1 MSDRHLELGVFAPTI
16 GCAPSFGKNA
26 FALVSSAEQRTEPT
40 YDYNLRIA
48 QLLDRSGLEIFF
60 MAQRGG
66 AGFGPARFWSYSL
79 DSFTTAA
86 GLAMATRNLQL
97 ISTVHTAFYHPGMV
111 ARMGA
116 TLDQISQGRWALNLV
131 SGWAE
136 QDFRMLDIP
145 LLEHDKRYAQSTE
158 FVEVLKKFWTED
170 WFDYAGEFF
179 SISQGTCYP
188 KPARPP
194 RLYNAGSSPVGRD
207 FAARHCD
214 WYFAG
219 AQAPELLAEEVA
231 DVRARAAKQG
241 RTVKVII
248 YLFVLCRDTEAAA
261 HAEVEEIF
269 EHAEFDS
276 AREWLETLTGQTV
289 GTVAS
294 TLGQGV
300 SVEDMLRSVVL
311 GVGSGKLIGTPEQVA
326 HALTQFH
333 AAGADAVGLTFRH
346 VEEELRDFTTTV
358 VPLLEREA
366 VRRPQT
372 PEPALAVDTLSEHPT
387 ERSVRPGLK

>member
-26 FALVSSAEQRTEPT
+26 FVLVSSAEQRTEPT
-40 YDYNLRIA
+40 YDYNLRLA

-111 ARMGA
+111 ARIGS
-116 TLDQISQGRWALNLV
+116 TLDQISRGRWALNLV

-194 RLYNAGSSPVGRD
+194 LLYNAGSSPVGRD
-207 FAARHCD
+207 FAARYCD

-241 RTVKVII
+241 REVKVII
-248 YLFVLCRDTEAAA
+248 YLFVLCRDTEEAAR
-261 HAEVEEIF
+261 AEIEEIF
-269 EHAEFDS
+269 AHAEFDS

-300 SVEDMLRSVVL
+300 SVEDMLRSVIL

-326 HALTQFH
+326 HTLTRFQ

-346 VEEELRDFTTTV
+346 VEEELKDFIATV
-358 VPLLEREA
+358 VPILEREG
-366 VRRPQT
+366 VRRPR
-372 PEPALAVDTLSEHPT
+372 TLEADSL
-387 ERSVRPGLK
+387 RASG

>member
-16 GCAPSFGKNA
+16 GCAPSFGTNA
-26 FALVSSAEQRTEPT
+26 FVLVSSAEQRTEPT
-40 YDYNLRIA
+40 YDYNLRLA
-48 QLLDRSGLEIFF
+48 QLLDQSGLEIFF

-79 DSFTTAA
+79 DSFTAAA

-111 ARMGA
+111 ARIGA
-116 TLDQISQGRWALNLV
+116 TLDQISQGRWALNIV

-179 SISQGTCYP
+179 SISQGTCHP

-194 RLYNAGSSPVGRD
+194 LLYNAGSSSVGRD
-207 FAARHCD
+207 FAARYCD

-219 AQAPELLAEEVA
+219 AQAPELLAEEVS
-231 DVRARAAKQG
+231 DVRARAAEQG
-241 RTVKVII
+241 REVKVII
-248 YLFVLCRDTEAAA
+248 YLFVLCRDTEEAAR
-261 HAEVEEIF
+261 AEVEEIF
-269 EHAEFDS
+269 AHADFDS

-300 SVEDMLRSVVL
+300 SVEDMLRSVIL

-326 HALTQFH
+326 HALAQFQ

-346 VEEELRDFTTTV
+346 VEEELRDFIATI
-358 VPLLEREA
+358 VPILEREG
-366 VRRPQT
+366 VRRP
-372 PEPALAVDTLSEHPT
+372 
-387 ERSVRPGLK
+387 RPLEGDSLRASG

>member
-16 GCAPSFGKNA
+16 GCAPSFGSNA

-111 ARMGA
+111 ARIGA
-116 TLDQISQGRWALNLV
+116 TLDQISRGRWALNLV

-179 SISQGTCYP
+179 SINQGTCYP
-188 KPARPP
+188 KPVRPP
-194 RLYNAGSSPVGRD
+194 LLYNAGSSPVGRD
-207 FAARHCD
+207 FAAQYCD

-219 AQAPELLAEEVA
+219 AQSSELLAEEVA

-241 RTVKVII
+241 REVKVII
-248 YLFVLCRDTEAAA
+248 YLFVLCRDTEEAA

-269 EHAEFDS
+269 EHAEFES

-300 SVEDMLRSVVL
+300 SVEDMLRSVIL

-326 HALTQFH
+326 QALAQFQ

-346 VEEELRDFTTTV
+346 VEEELRDFIATV
-358 VPLLEREA
+358 VPLLERNG
-366 VRRPQT
+366 VRRPQI
-372 PEPALAVDTLSEHPT
+372 PEPALTMGSLRA
-387 ERSVRPGLK
+387 PG

>member
-66 AGFGPARFWSYSL
+66 AGFGQARFWSYSL

-111 ARMGA
+111 ARIGA
-116 TLDQISQGRWALNLV
+116 TLDQISHGRWALNLV

-179 SISQGTCYP
+179 SINQGTCYP

-194 RLYNAGSSPVGRD
+194 LLYNAGSSPVGRD
-207 FAARHCD
+207 FAAQYCD

-219 AQAPELLAEEVA
+219 AQSPELLAEEVA

-241 RTVKVII
+241 REVKVII
-248 YLFVLCRDTEAAA
+248 YLFVLCRDTEEAA
-261 HAEVEEIF
+261 HAEIEEILA
-269 EHAEFDS
+269 HAEFDS

-300 SVEDMLRSVVL
+300 SVEDMLRSVIL

-326 HALTQFH
+326 HTLAQFQT
-333 AAGADAVGLTFRH
+333 AGADAVGLTFRH
-346 VEEELRDFTTTV
+346 VEEELEDFVATV
-358 VPLLEREA
+358 VPLLERKG
-366 VRRPQT
+366 VRRPQAL
-372 PEPALAVDTLSEHPT
+372 EPTLAMDSLS
-387 ERSVRPGLK
+387 K

>member
-1 MSDRHLELGVFAPTI
+1 VSDRHLELGVFAPTI

-26 FALVSSAEQRTEPT
+26 FVLVSSAEQRTEPT
-40 YDYNLRIA
+40 YDYNLRLA
-48 QLLDRSGLEIFF
+48 QLLDQSGLEIFF

-86 GLAMATRNLQL
+86 GLAMATQNLQL

-111 ARMGA
+111 ARIGA
-116 TLDQISQGRWALNLV
+116 TLDQISQGRWALNIV

-145 LLEHDKRYAQSTE
+145 LLEHDKRYVQSTE

-188 KPARPP
+188 KPARLPL
-194 RLYNAGSSPVGRD
+194 LYNAGSSPVGRD

-219 AQAPELLAEEVA
+219 AQSPELLAEEVS

-241 RTVKVII
+241 REVKVII
-248 YLFVLCRDTEAAA
+248 YLFALCRDTEEAAQ
-261 HAEVEEIF
+261 AEVEEIIA
-269 EHAEFDS
+269 HAELDS

-300 SVEDMLRSVVL
+300 SVEDMLRSVIL

-326 HALTQFH
+326 HALAQFH

-346 VEEELRDFTTTV
+346 VEEEMKDFISTV
-358 VPLLEREA
+358 VPILEREG
-366 VRRPQT
+366 VRRPR
-372 PEPALAVDTLSEHPT
+372 TLEADSL
-387 ERSVRPGLK
+387 RASG

>member
-26 FALVSSAEQRTEPT
+26 FVLVSSAEQRTEPT
-40 YDYNLRIA
+40 YDYNLRLA

-79 DSFTTAA
+79 DSFTAAA
-86 GLAMATRNLQL
+86 GLAMATQNLQL

-111 ARMGA
+111 ARIGA
-116 TLDQISQGRWALNLV
+116 TLDQISKGRWALNIV

-179 SISQGTCYP
+179 SISQGTCHP

-194 RLYNAGSSPVGRD
+194 LLYNAGSSPVGRD
-207 FAARHCD
+207 FAARYCD

-219 AQAPELLAEEVA
+219 AQSPELLAGEVS

-241 RTVKVII
+241 REVKVII
-248 YLFVLCRDTEAAA
+248 YLFVLCRDTEEAAR
-261 HAEVEEIF
+261 AEVEEIF
-269 EHAEFDS
+269 AHAEFDS

-300 SVEDMLRSVVL
+300 SVEDMLRSVIL

-326 HALTQFH
+326 HTLARFH

-346 VEEELRDFTTTV
+346 VEEEMTDFIATV
-358 VPLLEREA
+358 VPILEREG
-366 VRRPQT
+366 VRRPRT
-372 PEPALAVDTLSEHPT
+372 FEADSLRAS
-387 ERSVRPGLK
+387 G

>member
-1 MSDRHLELGVFAPTI
+1 MSNRHLELGVFAPTI

-26 FALVSSAEQRTEPT
+26 FVLVSSAEQRTEPT
-40 YDYNLRIA
+40 YDYNLRLA
-48 QLLDRSGLEIFF
+48 QLLDQSGLEIFF

-86 GLAMATRNLQL
+86 GLAMATQNLQL
-97 ISTVHTAFYHPGMV
+97 ISTVHTAFYHPGVV
-111 ARMGA
+111 ARIGA
-116 TLDQISQGRWALNLV
+116 TLDQISQGRWALNIV

-170 WFDYAGEFF
+170 WFDYTGEFF
-179 SISQGTCYP
+179 SISQGTCHP

-194 RLYNAGSSPVGRD
+194 LLYNAGSSPVGRD
-207 FAARHCD
+207 FAAQHCD

-219 AQAPELLAEEVA
+219 AQSPELLAQEVS

-241 RTVKVII
+241 REVKVII
-248 YLFVLCRDTEAAA
+248 YLFVLCRDTEEAARS
-261 HAEVEEIF
+261 EVEEIF
-269 EHAEFDS
+269 AHAEFDS

-294 TLGQGV
+294 TLGQGI
-300 SVEDMLRSVVL
+300 SVEDMLRSVIL

-326 HALTQFH
+326 HALAQFH

-346 VEEELRDFTTTV
+346 VEEELRDFIASV
-358 VPLLEREA
+358 VPLLEREG
-366 VRRPQT
+366 VRRPR
-372 PEPALAVDTLSEHPT
+372 TLEADSL
-387 ERSVRPGLK
+387 RASG

>member
-1 MSDRHLELGVFAPTI
+1 MSNRHLELGVFAPTI

-66 AGFGPARFWSYSL
+66 AGFGQARFWSYSL

-111 ARMGA
+111 ARIGA
-116 TLDQISQGRWALNLV
+116 TLDQISHGRWALNLV

-179 SISQGTCYP
+179 SINQGTCYP

-194 RLYNAGSSPVGRD
+194 LLYNAGSSPVGRD
-207 FAARHCD
+207 FAAQYCD

-219 AQAPELLAEEVA
+219 AQSPELLAEEVA

-241 RTVKVII
+241 REVKVII
-248 YLFVLCRDTEAAA
+248 YLFVLCRDTEEAA
-261 HAEVEEIF
+261 HAEIEEILA
-269 EHAEFDS
+269 HAEFDS

-300 SVEDMLRSVVL
+300 SVEDMLRSVIL

-326 HALTQFH
+326 HTLAQFQ

-346 VEEELRDFTTTV
+346 VEEELEDFVATV
-358 VPLLEREA
+358 VPLLERKG
-366 VRRPQT
+366 VRRPH
-372 PEPALAVDTLSEHPT
+372 TLEADSLGA
-387 ERSVRPGLK
+387 SG

>member
-48 QLLDRSGLEIFF
+48 QLLDQSGLEIFF

-111 ARMGA
+111 ARIGA
-116 TLDQISQGRWALNLV
+116 TLDQISRGRWALNLV

-194 RLYNAGSSPVGRD
+194 LLYNAGSSPVGRD
-207 FAARHCD
+207 FAAQYCD

-241 RTVKVII
+241 REVKVII
-248 YLFVLCRDTEAAA
+248 YLFVLCRDTEEAAR
-261 HAEVEEIF
+261 AEIEEIF

-300 SVEDMLRSVVL
+300 SVEDMLRSVIL

-326 HALTQFH
+326 HALAQFH

-346 VEEELRDFTTTV
+346 VEEELQDFIATV
-358 VPLLEREA
+358 VPLLEREG
-366 VRRPQT
+366 VRRPRT
-372 PEPALAVDTLSEHPT
+372 PEADSLRAS
-387 ERSVRPGLK
+387 G

>member
-1 MSDRHLELGVFAPTI
+1 MSNRHLELGVFAPTI

-111 ARMGA
+111 ARIGA
-116 TLDQISQGRWALNLV
+116 TLDQISHGRWALNLV

-179 SISQGTCYP
+179 SINQGTCYP

-194 RLYNAGSSPVGRD
+194 LLYNAGSSPVGRD
-207 FAARHCD
+207 FAAQYCD

-219 AQAPELLAEEVA
+219 AQSPELLAEEVA

-241 RTVKVII
+241 REVKVII
-248 YLFVLCRDTEAAA
+248 YLFALCRDTEEAA
-261 HAEVEEIF
+261 HAEIEEILA
-269 EHAEFDS
+269 HAEFDS

-300 SVEDMLRSVVL
+300 SVEDMLRSVIL

-326 HALTQFH
+326 HTLAQFQ

-346 VEEELRDFTTTV
+346 VEEELEDFIATV
-358 VPLLEREA
+358 VPLLEREG

-372 PEPALAVDTLSEHPT
+372 PEPTLAMDSLSKE
-387 ERSVRPGLK
+387 VG